1 MRYLT
6 TGDLLAIADL
16 VMDGRADVRDA
27 GMVDSA
33 AQRPRATVFGQDAYP
48 DLHTKAAA
56 LLHSVLR
63 NHPLVDGNKR
73 LAWVGCRTFLALNG
87 ADFTPD
93 EDASVAFVV
102 DVAGGGVR
110 ELDVIAAQLRAWTG

>member
-16 VMDGRADVRDA
+16 VMDGRAEVRDA
-27 GMVDSA
+27 GLVDSA
-33 AQRPRATVFGQDAYP
+33 AQRPRATVFGTDAYP
-48 DLHTKAAA
+48 ELPEKAAA
-56 LLHSVLR
+56 LLHSVLS

-73 LAWVGCRTFLALNG
+73 LAWVGCRTFLAVND

-93 EDASVAFVV
+93 EDAAVDFVV
-102 DVAGGGVR
+102 RVAGGEIR
-110 ELDVIAAQLRAWTG
+110 EIEAIAGQLRAWTR